1 MIFIQIFII
10 SQISAAAKALKEAT
24 LEMIIC
30 THLWEAYT
38 RILPNTELKKKL

>member
-10 SQISAAAKALKEAT
+10 SQISAVAKALKEAT

-30 THLWEAYT
+30 IHLWDAYI
-38 RILPNTELKKKL
+38 RMLPNTDLKKKL